1 MFDKAG
7 IAVCRTYLRAKAKFE
22 KMLKA
27 EDGME
32 TMEAII
38 MIVVAVILVG
48 FIVNFLTKDGFV
60 DPTDTSGTNKV
71 GLVQYI
77 FGNISV
83 KLGDTFSV
91 AP

>member
-48 FIVNFLTKDGFV
+48 FIVNFLTKSGFD
-60 DPTDTSGTNKV
+60 DPANPGKKV

-83 KLGDTFSV
+83 KLKDTFSV

>member
-48 FIVNFLTKDGFV
+48 FIVNFLTKSGFD
-60 DPTDTSGTNKV
+60 DPTKPGNKV

-83 KLGDTFSV
+83 KLKDTFSV